1 MGGRGTASRSGRANA
16 AGGAG
21 GGGGTGGASKKAAKA
36 LSGGGGGGGGRNQSA
51 AEKLVGTS
59 VKSVTKGMTQ
69 SMVKNMSRSQL
80 ETISL
85 LQTAKSYMKN
95 FKLSA
100 DEAVSRAKLMV
111 PQQTTA
117 QLRKGVWKYR
127 NMD

>member
-1 MGGRGTASRSGRANA
+1 MGGRGTTSRSGRANA

-21 GGGGTGGASKKAAKA
+21 GGGASKKAAKA
-36 LSGGGGGGGGRNQSA
+36 LSGGGGGGNPSA

-59 VKSVTKGMTQ
+59 VKSVTNGMTQ

-100 DEAVSRAKLMV
+100 DEAVRRAKLMV